1 MQKVV
6 DLMARYIDS
15 EQVVREL
22 LSLSVTDGLYG
33 RGLSRGIELAL
44 SIVNRQDTADV
55 VEVVRCRDCK
65 RCFEKRTKRNKQLMR
80 FCMRMDGNEYRVK
93 ANGFCSYGERRTDND
108 L

>member
-1 MQKVV
+1 
-6 DLMARYIDS
+6 MARYIDS

-55 VEVVRCRDCK
+55 VEVKQGEWLKNNTECSVCK
-65 RCFEKRTKRNKQLMR
+65 ELNPTMYLNEYELEYYARPLPHCP
-80 FCMRMDGNEYRVK
+80 FCCAKMDGGN
-93 ANGFCSYGERRTDND
+93 T
-108 L
+108 